1 MGVEITATRDQ
12 YGEGKPVVRLS
23 EGETW
28 EGGGGETLRVQ
39 TEQQHTATLM
49 IVSKTSLS
57 PNDASSWS
65 AIWLTP
71 RHSSWIKGHN
81 ADTYCV

>member
-49 IVSKTSLS
+49 IVSKVKTALS

-65 AIWLTP
+65 AFGLLPDIP
-71 RHSSWIKGHN
+71 PG
-81 ADTYCV
+81 